1 MDKKIIAIVFFAL
14 MVFALVFADLTVDVK
29 VDLGNNSGQTQPSA
43 TIEQPDNEETTGLNV
58 DYETSVLPEQAKLYT
73 EPQTVLVEN
82 TNLLELTNLRLN
94 WEFNGSTAKAKI
106 DEVNLDKSSA
116 EILVCVNQ
124 EPQGGNQ
131 QANASCTTIP
141 SGFLEKYKDKLRA
154 SVPVEKIR
162 EFVINLGKK
171 PVSISITP
179 QISVTMNNGSE
190 QDLAATPTII
200 EESQG
205 NALDF
210 IVRMN
215 KKFLRDIL
223 GEETEKFPKL
233 KVIPKS
239 AGEPWNKINGWDGK
253 TPIKICYE
261 SKSIEWGNETTE
273 EFSLKNDTEPIVLF
287 ESLKGNIPKENWDC
301 ITLEGEKNEFV
312 AKSDSKLP
320 GTGNAINKELFDSK
334 NFPNGFVFEVK
345 IKNGN
350 EMVVSS
356 EAVVKVAGK

>member
-29 VDLGNNSGQTQPSA
+29 VDLGNSASQSQP
-43 TIEQPDNEETTGLNV
+43 TETTIMPGACV
-58 DYETSVLPEQAKLYT
+58 FDCGGVEYIEEPELQT
-73 EPQTVLVEN
+73 EPQAVWVN
-82 TNLLELTNLRLN
+82 DMNNLELPNLYLN
-94 WEFNGSTAKAKI
+94 WGIEKVIADVDFQQIQNRF
-106 DEVNLDKSSA
+106 A
-116 EILVCVNQ
+116 ELLVCINQ
-124 EPQGGNQ
+124 APQGGNQ

-162 EFVINLGKK
+162 EFVIKLGKK

-179 QISVTMNNGSE
+179 QISVTMNDGSE

-239 AGEPWNKINGWDGK
+239 AGEPWNKINDWDGK

-261 SKSIEWGNETTE
+261 SKNIEWGKETTE
-273 EFSLKNDTEPIVLF
+273 EFALNGGSKPIVLF

-312 AKSDSKLP
+312 AKSDSKLS

-345 IKNGN
+345 IKNGDGP
-350 EMVVSS
+350 VVSS